1 MQTLLITL
9 LELFGVNG
17 ILYYC
22 YIYVSNFAEKMSMA
36 AVIPNLPNLM
46 FSAQTSVTVKATTM
60 CDIHNIIS
68 GSHQARIL

>member
-1 MQTLLITL
+1 
-9 LELFGVNG
+9 
-17 ILYYC
+17 
-22 YIYVSNFAEKMSMA
+22 MA
-36 AVIPNLPNLM
+36 AMTPYLPNLM